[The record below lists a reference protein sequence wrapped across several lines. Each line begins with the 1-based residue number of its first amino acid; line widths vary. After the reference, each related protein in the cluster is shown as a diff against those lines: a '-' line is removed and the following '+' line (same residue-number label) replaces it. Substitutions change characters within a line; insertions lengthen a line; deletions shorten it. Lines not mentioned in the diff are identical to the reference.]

1 MKAKLDFAAQLI
13 LGAMFVVFGLNGFF
27 HFLPMPP
34 MNDQANAFMGGL
46 AGAGYFFPVLK
57 GVEVLCGLALLARR
71 FVPLALAELSKHLD
85 VEASSNFYWSAP
97 LERPE
102 QGRFLNGVWRAR
114 TERSPRD
121 VKFEILRPIEATLG
135 RRRQADKHAA
145 RCIDLDLLMY
155 GQRRLQE
162 PDLIL
167 PDPEI
172 PLRAFLW
179 HPLRE
184 LLPQGQNV
192 PGLAPDHP
200 PSPCRQE
207 LQLAPEITEQLR
219 LALHPSNKGTH
230 R

>member
-1 MKAKLDFAAQLI
+1 MLNTIYIGVGSNLD
-13 LGAMFVVFGLNGFF
+13 
-27 HFLPMPP
+27 P
-34 MNDQANAFMGGL
+34 
-46 AGAGYFFPVLK
+46 
-57 GVEVLCGLALLARR
+57 ER
-71 FVPLALAELSKHLD
+71 FVPLALAELSRHLD
-85 VEASSNFYWSAP
+85 VEASSNFYWSVP

-114 TERSPRD
+114 TERSPRE

-135 RRRQADKHAA
+135 RRRRADKHAA

-155 GQRRLQE
+155 GQRQLQE

-200 PSPCRQE
+200 PSPSRQGLE
-207 LQLAPEITEQLR
+207 LAPEITEQLR
-219 LALHPSNKGTH
+219 LALHPSNKGKH